1 MLKKFLE
8 IKNIIIVALTLLVV
22 WLIVFR
28 PSKSD
33 IMAGAEYKINHLEE
47 KNYDLLE
54 RNDKLIEQVKV
65 LNYEIVEI
73 LSLTS
78 QNENELGDIDNK
90 LNELLK
96 RKDEVRSNID
106 TLDNVGVANAF
117 TGLYPKEKSN
127 RSLMR

>member
-28 PSKSD
+28 PSKGD
-33 IMAGAEYKINHLEE
+33 IMAEAEYKINHLEE

-73 LSLTS
+73 LSLTN
-78 QNENELGDIDNK
+78 QNENELGNIDNK

-117 TGLYPKEKSN
+117 TDYIQR
-127 RSLMR
+127 RSQIDR